1 MDVVGL
7 FSIVRI
13 GVVDEESKEA
23 LKEYLMNTKKE
34 LAERGF
40 QILRASISRRDEI
53 VWDDKEDDDEDEEI
67 IDNLENEV
75 EELEDWLIN
84 NPR

>member
-53 VWDDKEDDDEDEEI
+53 VWDDKEDDEEDEEI

>member
-53 VWDDKEDDDEDEEI
+53 VWDDKGDDDEDEEI

>member
-23 LKEYLMNTKKE
+23 LKEYLMDTKKE